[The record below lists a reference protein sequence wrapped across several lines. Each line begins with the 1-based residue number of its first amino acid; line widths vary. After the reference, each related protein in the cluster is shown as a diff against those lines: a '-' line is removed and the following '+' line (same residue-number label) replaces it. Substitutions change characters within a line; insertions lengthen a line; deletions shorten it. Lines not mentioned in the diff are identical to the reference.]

1 MSEGF
6 PKLSD
11 ELSNREQAL
20 VIVETFFYSLII
32 LVSII
37 GNSSVLQAI
46 YRNSQLRTIPNYFI
60 AALAV
65 SDILLP
71 LVTSPQTI
79 AVIAVGRWPFN
90 HNVCQ
95 AQGYFVII
103 FACTSL
109 LILTLTAINRFYRI
123 VRTKHYRRIFT
134 KGKTVTM
141 IGLCF
146 ILACLEPIP
155 YFSFEK
161 RYVFHPGKM
170 FCFQTTEITVPNLL
184 VYLYVGVPGVTLSI
198 CYFCVFKKLRLH
210 RQTVQNNIQSASL
223 STMATQRDIKI
234 TKILFITVIAFL
246 ACWTPILII
255 DFVDTFQ
262 GDVAFPREIYVL
274 YLYLGNLS
282 GAINPVIYGVLNK
295 TSGRN
300 ISSFFP
306 AQKDDVEEL
315 RAFKKFQREDLLF
328 CLHVQTNIRGAG
340 EKKT

>member
-95 AQGYFVII
+95 AQGYFVIV

-246 ACWTPILII
+246 ACWTPILIR
-255 DFVDTFQ
+255 F
-262 GDVAFPREIYVL
+262 
-274 YLYLGNLS
+274 
-282 GAINPVIYGVLNK
+282 
-295 TSGRN
+295 
-300 ISSFFP
+300 
-306 AQKDDVEEL
+306 
-315 RAFKKFQREDLLF
+315 
-328 CLHVQTNIRGAG
+328 
-340 EKKT
+340 